1 MLARILPRHLCGS
14 LSWHRVFALAPR
26 LTSAPRAAFALP
38 SFTAYAEDP
47 APDNAHS
54 ARRRTIPLLSVS
66 ISSLPR
72 RLSVFT
78 YTAPIHRDVGVPGL
92 LIWARC
98 RGSSQSWIWA
108 RKIRMG
114 RCGAGGEDGGW

>member
-1 MLARILPRHLCGS
+1 MLARILPRHLCGF

-26 LTSAPRAAFALP
+26 LTSAPRAACALP

-47 APDNAHS
+47 APDNVHS

-72 RLSVFT
+72 RISVFT
-78 YTAPIHRDVGVPGL
+78 YTAHPPRRRSLRPSDL
-92 LIWARC
+92 
-98 RGSSQSWIWA
+98 
-108 RKIRMG
+108 
-114 RCGAGGEDGGW
+114 GALSRLVVAVLDLGKED